1 MSEDSM
7 ILAHLKRSSIT
18 PAVAYARYR
27 CLVLHSAISRLRG
40 LGHRI
45 DCKMESRGTKRWG
58 RYTLI
63 RGKGT
68 RWQ

>member
-1 MSEDSM
+1 MSEDSL
-7 ILAHLKRSSIT
+7 ILAHLKRRSIT
-18 PAVAYARYR
+18 PAVAFARYR

-58 RYTLI
+58 RYTL
-63 RGKGT
+63 RRTAWKN
-68 RWQ
+68 